1 MKIGGL
7 QWDDENIEH
16 IGRHGIT
23 PSEVEDVCFGP
34 HIAFRARYGRYLVYG
49 KSYHGK
55 YIRVVIRRLYKITFR
70 PKTAYPMTDGAKQKY
85 RRRIQ

>member
-1 MKIGGL
+1 MKISGL

-34 HIAFRARYGRYLVYG
+34 HIANHARYGRYVVYG
-49 KSYHGK
+49 KTNHGK
-55 YIRVVIRRLYKITFR
+55 YIRVVLKRLYGLMFR
-70 PKTAYPMTDGAKQKY
+70 PKTAYPMTESEKKKY
-85 RRRIQ
+85 RRRIK

>member
-16 IGRHGIT
+16 IGKHGVT

-34 HIAFRARYGRYLVYG
+34 HVANRARYGRYLVYG

-55 YIRVVIRRLYKITFR
+55 YIRVVLKRLYGIMFR
-70 PKTAYPMTDGAKQKY
+70 PKTAYAMTESEKKNY
-85 RRRIQ
+85 RRRIK

>member
-16 IGRHGIT
+16 VNKHGIN

-34 HIAFRARYGRYLVYG
+34 HLAFPGKYGRHLVYG
-49 KSYHGK
+49 KTCHGK
-55 YIRVVIRRLYKITFR
+55 YILVVLEHLYKITFR
-70 PKTAYPMTDGAKQKY
+70 PITSYPMSERDKKNY
-85 RRRIQ
+85 RKRIK

>member
-1 MKIGGL
+1 MKICGL

-16 IGRHGIT
+16 ICKHGIT

-34 HIAFRARYGRYLVYG
+34 HVANRARYGRYLVYG

-55 YIRVVIRRLYKITFR
+55 YIRVVLKRLYGIMFR
-70 PKTAYPMTDGAKQKY
+70 PKTAYSMTESEKKNY
-85 RRRIQ
+85 RRRIE